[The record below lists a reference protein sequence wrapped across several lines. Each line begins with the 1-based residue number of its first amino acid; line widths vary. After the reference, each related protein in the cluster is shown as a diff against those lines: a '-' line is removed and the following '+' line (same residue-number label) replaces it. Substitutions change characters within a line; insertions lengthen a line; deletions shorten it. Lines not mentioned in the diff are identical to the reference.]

1 MDMFGAQIY
10 MAEWNFLQSLMLLQS
25 AQVKLSAWTNPAPPS
40 SQVRVSTTLVHL
52 IMSVSDLICFYVSF
66 VFKSMFIYFCR
77 SLQ

>member
-40 SQVRVSTTLVHL
+40 SQVSVSTTLVHL
-52 IMSVSDLICFYVSF
+52 IMLALSVSDLICFICF
-66 VFKSMFIYFCR
+66 VGFQEHVYLF
-77 SLQ
+77 L